1 MATRVTLLLDDEV
14 VAELQKMAD
23 RIGCS
28 LERVV
33 EEAVKSS
40 VQASPAHPVSDKPSK
55 PMEIPSKA
63 LHARPGIRFGSLEE
77 MLEQAEGP
85 AHR

>member
-1 MATRVTLLLDDEV
+1 MATRVTLLLDDDV
-14 VAELQKMAD
+14 IAELQKMAD
-23 RIGCS
+23 RIGRS
-28 LERVV
+28 LEEVV
-33 EEAVKSS
+33 EAAVKSS
-40 VQASPAHPVSDKPSK
+40 VRASMSYPISSKPSK

-63 LHARPGIRFGSLEE
+63 LHARPGIKFGSLEE